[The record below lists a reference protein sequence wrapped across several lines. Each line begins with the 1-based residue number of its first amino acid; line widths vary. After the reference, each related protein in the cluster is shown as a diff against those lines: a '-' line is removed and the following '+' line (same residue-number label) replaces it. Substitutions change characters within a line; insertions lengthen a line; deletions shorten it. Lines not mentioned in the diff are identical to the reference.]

1 MRKVSL
7 RERCPNTEFSLVFIF
22 LYSVWIQQNMDQ
34 EKLRIWTVLQSLMMK
49 TDIVEFG
56 EEIDFIALEVD

>member
-49 TDIVEFG
+49 TNIVKFS
-56 EEIDFIALEVD
+56 EEIDFIALEVH